1 MNEWEWQLL
10 EGKTPLDHLEIS
22 GVEVRTGSR
31 VRLRPRK
38 GGDVMDIALA
48 GQIATIEC
56 IEQDYDGRQHMC
68 VVLDNDPG
76 KDMGLLRQPGH
87 RFFFD
92 AEEVEPLSP
101 DEFLP
106 ATAVQK
112 PSVLVA
118 GIGNIFL
125 GDDGFGVEVV
135 RRLASL
141 KLPETVRVADFGI
154 RGFDLAYAL
163 QDGYETTILVDACP
177 HGEAPGTLYVI
188 EPDLKVLDD
197 PAAPQPAIEA
207 HAKNPVTA
215 LRTARAMNIEV
226 KNVLVVGC
234 EPDTL
239 GGEEGQMGLSA
250 AVEAAVDEA
259 VKLVVLISKFWTSVN
274 RFLEI
279 SCVQGDAVAIEN
291 GNEEVIGTLFC

>member
-10 EGKTPLDHLEIS
+10 EEKTPVDHLEIS
-22 GVEVRTGSR
+22 GIEVRPGSR

-38 GGDVMDIALA
+38 GGDVMDIALV
-48 GQIATIEC
+48 GQVATIEC
-56 IEQDYDGRQHMC
+56 IEQDYEGKQHVC
-68 VVLDNDPG
+68 VVVDNDPG

-92 AEEVEPLSP
+92 AEEVEPLSH
-101 DEFLP
+101 DEFP
-106 ATAVQK
+106 PSSAVQK
-112 PSVLVA
+112 PTVLVA

-135 RRLASL
+135 RRLATR
-141 KLPETVRVADFGI
+141 KLPDSVRVADFGI

-188 EPDLKVLDD
+188 EPDLKTLDD
-197 PAAPQPAIEA
+197 REAPQAAIEA
-207 HAKNPVTA
+207 HAMNPVSV
-215 LRTARAMNIEV
+215 LRSARAMNIEV
-226 KNVLVVGC
+226 KNILVVGC
-234 EPDTL
+234 EPETL

-250 AVEAAVDEA
+250 AVEAAVDA
-259 VKLVVLISKFWTSVN
+259 ALTLVESVLERI
-274 RFLEI
+274 L
-279 SCVQGDAVAIEN
+279 N
-291 GNEEVIGTLFC
+291 GNGGDCKPGSSESGPKL

>member
-10 EGKTPLDHLEIS
+10 EDKTPVDHLEIA
-22 GVEVRTGSR
+22 GVEIRTGSR

-48 GQIATIEC
+48 GQTATIEC
-56 IEQDYDGRQHMC
+56 IEQDYEGKHHVC

-76 KDMGLLRQPGH
+76 KDMGFMRQPGH

-101 DEFLP
+101 DEIVS
-106 ATAVQK
+106 TIAVPK
-112 PSVLVA
+112 PTILVA

-125 GDDGFGVEVV
+125 GDDAFGVEVA
-135 RRLASL
+135 RLL
-141 KLPETVRVADFGI
+141 GERKLPEAVRVVDFGI

-188 EPDLKVLDD
+188 EPDLKSLDD
-197 PAAPQPAIEA
+197 PTEQAVLEGHTMNPA
-207 HAKNPVTA
+207 NV
-215 LRTARAMNIEV
+215 LRMARAMHIEL
-226 KNVLVVGC
+226 KNVLLVGC
-234 EPDTL
+234 EPETL

-250 AVEAAVDEA
+250 VVEAALEEA
-259 VKLVVLISKFWTSVN
+259 VKLVESLIGKVLEKSGSG
-274 RFLEI
+274 
-279 SCVQGDAVAIEN
+279 SSQ
-291 GNEEVIGTLFC
+291 

>member
-10 EGKTPLDHLEIS
+10 EEKTPLDHLNIS

-48 GQIATIEC
+48 GQVATIEC
-56 IEQDYDGRQHMC
+56 IEQDYEGKSHVC
-68 VVLDNDPG
+68 VVLDEDPG
-76 KDMGLLRQPGH
+76 RDMGLLRQPGH

-92 AEEVEPLSP
+92 ADEVEPLP
-101 DEFLP
+101 EDEARQMP
-106 ATAVQK
+106 VVQK
-112 PSVLVA
+112 PRILVA

-135 RRLASL
+135 RRMAGRNLPAS
-141 KLPETVRVADFGI
+141 VRVSDFGI

-177 HGEAPGTLYVI
+177 HGQAPGTLSVI
-188 EPDLKVLDD
+188 EPDLKTLDEPGAPEAVMEGHTMNPMNVL
-197 PAAPQPAIEA
+197 
-207 HAKNPVTA
+207 
-215 LRTARAMNIEV
+215 RMARAMNIEL
-226 KNVLVVGC
+226 KNVLLVGC
-234 EPDTL
+234 EPETL

-250 AVEAAVDEA
+250 PVEAAVDDA
-259 VKLVVLISKFWTSVN
+259 VKLVESVINKVLGNKDVDEGPGFKFGSN
-274 RFLEI
+274 KL
-279 SCVQGDAVAIEN
+279 DPK
-291 GNEEVIGTLFC
+291 L

>member
-10 EGKTPLDHLEIS
+10 EEKMPLDHLEIS
-22 GVEVRTGSR
+22 GIEVRSGSR

-56 IEQDYDGRQHMC
+56 IEQDYEGKCHVC

-76 KDMGLLRQPGH
+76 RDMGLLRQPGH

-92 AEEVEPLSP
+92 AEEVEPLSE
-101 DEFLP
+101 DEARELKP
-106 ATAVQK
+106 AQK
-112 PSVLVA
+112 PTILVA

-125 GDDGFGVEVV
+125 GDDAFGVEVA
-135 RRLASL
+135 RRIAGLDLPAS
-141 KLPETVRVADFGI
+141 VRVADFGI

-188 EPDLKVLDD
+188 EPDLKALDGPD
-197 PAAPQPAIEA
+197 AAPATVEA
-207 HAKNPVTA
+207 HAMNPMNV
-215 LRTARAMNIEV
+215 LRMAKAMNIEI
-226 KNVLVVGC
+226 KNVLLVGC
-234 EPDTL
+234 EPETL

-250 AVEAAVDEA
+250 PVEAAVDEA
-259 VKLVVLISKFWTSVN
+259 VKLVESLVN
-274 RFLEI
+274 RILRKR
-279 SCVQGDAVAIEN
+279 
-291 GNEEVIGTLFC
+291 T

>member
-10 EGKTPLDHLEIS
+10 EDKTAIDHLELAGI
-22 GVEVRTGSR
+22 EVRSGSR
-31 VRLRPRK
+31 VRLRPRP

-56 IEQDYDGRQHMC
+56 IEQDYEGKHHVC

-92 AEEVEPLSP
+92 AEEVEPLPP
-101 DEFLP
+101 DEFP
-106 ATAVQK
+106 QTSAATKQTI
-112 PSVLVA
+112 LIA

-125 GDDGFGVEVV
+125 GDDAFGVEVV
-135 RRLASL
+135 RCLVSRH
-141 KLPETVRVADFGI
+141 LPETVRVADFGI

-177 HGEAPGTLYVI
+177 HGQAPGTLYVI

-197 PAAPQPAIEA
+197 PDAPQAVIEA
-207 HAKNPVTA
+207 HAMNPVSV
-215 LRTARAMNIEV
+215 LRMAQAMNINV
-226 KNVLVVGC
+226 KNVLLVGC
-234 EPDTL
+234 EPESL
-239 GGEEGQMGLSA
+239 GGEEGRMGLSTP
-250 AVEAAVDEA
+250 VEAAVEDA
-259 VKLVVLISKFWTSVN
+259 VKLVESLID
-274 RFLEI
+274 RILEKSGPGSTQRI
-279 SCVQGDAVAIEN
+279 STQ
-291 GNEEVIGTLFC
+291 